1 MSSAPDRFIVKR
13 LRLSGTLIILG
24 LLIEG
29 ISLAW
34 NHPLSFIAFVGLG
47 GLAIFLGVVIFLM
60 SLVSAQA
67 QPED

>member
-1 MSSAPDRFIVKR
+1 MSSAQDQFIVKR

-34 NHPLSFIAFVGLG
+34 NHPLSFIAFIGVG
-47 GLAIFLGVVIFLM
+47 GLAVFLGVVIFLL
-60 SLVSAQA
+60 SLVSSRP
-67 QPED
+67 QPGD

>member
-1 MSSAPDRFIVKR
+1 MSAAPDRFIVKR